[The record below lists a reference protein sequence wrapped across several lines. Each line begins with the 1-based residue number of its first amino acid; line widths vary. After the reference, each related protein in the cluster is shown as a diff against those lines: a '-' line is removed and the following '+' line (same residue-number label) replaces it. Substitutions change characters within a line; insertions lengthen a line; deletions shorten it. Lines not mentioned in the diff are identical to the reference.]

1 MSGSSTWCY
10 SRPLVPAF
18 GRASLLGMLLA
29 YGALTLGVCVLSRAA
44 ACAGADAPRG
54 AGTAAEETALWAF
67 LGPVAPG
74 MSLGT
79 WSIAQVDRPRGGA
92 VVFTLR
98 AAGQPDLELA
108 VTRLDAHGPRP
119 LASTAHLALFLAGP
133 VPADSPTPPAALTA
147 AAALAE
153 ALQAREAAGPPP
165 LGPLTP

>member
-1 MSGSSTWCY
+1 M
-10 SRPLVPAF
+10 PAF

-44 ACAGADAPRG
+44 ACTGADAPRG

-67 LGPVAPG
+67 FGPVAPG

-79 WSIAQVDRPRGGA
+79 WSIAHVEKPRGGA

-98 AAGQPDLELA
+98 AADQPDLELA
-108 VTRLDAHGPRP
+108 VTRLVDDGPRP
-119 LASTAHLALFLAGP
+119 LARTAHLALFLARP
-133 VPADSPTPPAALTA
+133 VPADSPTPPAALA
-147 AAALAE
+147 ASAALAE
-153 ALQAREAAGPPP
+153 ALRAREAAGPPP